1 MTKYFTDNFKLNPNW
16 VTGFCDGESSFQLV
30 IHKTPN
36 MKLGWSVRLV
46 FSIHLHKKD
55 INVLYMLQKF
65 FNVGNIT
72 MHKDTAN
79 YQVVAM
85 SDLLIILEHFNKY
98 PLISQKK
105 ADYVLFKKA
114 YDLIKNKEHLT
125 NLQNLINIRASMNK
139 GLPERLLSDFP
150 NTVPEI
156 RPEIILSKDDKLIDM
171 NYWIAGFVEGE
182 GCFFVKTSK
191 SKTHKL
197 GLSVNLNFIIVQN
210 IRDKELMEEI
220 KLVLNCGS
228 ITINESSA
236 IIRFTVTKFTDIQNK
251 IIPFF
256 DKYPLMGNKGKD
268 YEDFKKVSDL
278 MTKKSHLTKEGLDK
292 ILEIK
297 SNMNFNRE

>member
-1 MTKYFTDNFKLNPNW
+1 MLN
-16 VTGFCDGESSFQLV
+16 T
-30 IHKTPN
+30 IK
-36 MKLGWSVRLV
+36 
-46 FSIHLHKKD
+46 
-55 INVLYMLQKF
+55 
-65 FNVGNIT
+65 
-72 MHKDTAN
+72 
-79 YQVVAM
+79 
-85 SDLLIILEHFNKY
+85 LIIVNKVMR
-98 PLISQKK
+98 
-105 ADYVLFKKA
+105 D
-114 YDLIKNKEHLT
+114 IKNT
-125 NLQNLINIRASMNK
+125 NYLYFL
-139 GLPERLLSDFP
+139 
-150 NTVPEI
+150 
-156 RPEIILSKDDKLIDM
+156 
-171 NYWIAGFVEGE
+171 AGFVEGE

-278 MTKKSHLTKEGLDK
+278 ITKKSHLTKEGLDK